1 MIRTLVWRPR
11 DSDHPS
17 DVHGIAQGLGLAD
30 GRVHALDDPLKISD
44 CLLDPL
50 VCVWLDLTAATADEF
65 ELLREEFS
73 LHPLAI
79 EDAIRQAQRP
89 KLEEYDQTYFMVAF
103 AIELNEEMVKVGDV
117 IPLPDRLEPE
127 PHRFGWLDGTP
138 FHLHEVD
145 LFIGRNFL
153 ITSHAVNL
161 PVIDHVWARWQN
173 HAGHDELGI
182 GTVSYRVLDA
192 IIDAFFPVL
201 DGIVEEVEELEQRL
215 FTQVQRG
222 AKNDDLRSLFRI
234 KRDLL
239 QLRRVLGPER
249 DAVLALSRGDIPIF
263 DRRVSFY
270 FQDVYDHI
278 ARLTDSLDVYQDMLT
293 NALESYLS
301 LVSNNLNE
309 VMKTLTS
316 VTVMFM
322 VPTLI
327 AGIYGMN
334 FKFMPELEWEYGYLM
349 ALSLMIGS
357 ATGIFV
363 YFRRRNWI

>member
-1 MIRTLVWRPR
+1 MLKTLVWQ
-11 DSDHPS
+11 PS
-17 DVHGIAQGLGLAD
+17 NVDPNVSMPTVPGIVPVVRELAD
-30 GRVHALDDPLKISD
+30 VTEISD
-44 CLLDPL
+44 ILASGNA
-50 VCVWLDLTAATADEF
+50 CVWLDLEGATPE
-65 ELLREEFS
+65 ELALIQKEFS

-79 EDAIRQAQRP
+79 EDAARQAQRP
-89 KLEEYDQTYFMVAF
+89 KLEEYDDTYFMVVF
-103 AIELNEEMVKVGDV
+103 AIEMNQGLVKVGNV
-117 IPLPDRLEPE
+117 FEVAEAEP
-127 PHRFGWLDGTP
+127 PPRTYGWLEGTP

-145 LFIGRNFL
+145 LFIGSRFL
-153 ITSHAVNL
+153 ITSHSVPL
-161 PVIDHVWARWQN
+161 PVIDKVWRRWASQP
-173 HAGHDELGI
+173 GPIEG
-182 GTVSYRVLDA
+182 GTGTITYRVLDA
-192 IIDAFFPVL
+192 IVDEFFPVL

-215 FTQVQRG
+215 FTQVQKG
-222 AKNDDLRSLFRI
+222 AKNNDLRALFRI

-249 DAVLALSRGDIPIF
+249 DAVLALSRQDIPLF
-263 DRRVSFY
+263 DRRVTFY

-334 FKFMPELEWEYGYLM
+334 FDVMPELHSNLGYPF
-349 ALSLMIGS
+349 ALALMIGS
-357 ATGIFV
+357 AAALFI
-363 YFRRRNWI
+363 YFRRREWI

>member
-1 MIRTLVWRPR
+1 MLKTLVW
-11 DSDHPS
+11 HPTVV
-17 DVHGIAQGLGLAD
+17 DPNAPVPTGPGIVPVVQELAD
-30 GRVHALDDPLKISD
+30 ATEISTI
-44 CLLDPL
+44 LAAGNA
-50 VCVWLDLTAATADEF
+50 CVWLDLVGATPE
-65 ELLREEFS
+65 ELALIREEFS

-79 EDAIRQAQRP
+79 EDAARQAQRP
-89 KLEEYDQTYFMVAF
+89 KLESYDETYFMVVF
-103 AIELNEEMVKVGDV
+103 AIEMNEALARVGNVFEVD
-117 IPLPDRLEPE
+117 DPE
-127 PHRFGWLDGTP
+127 RATRKSGWLEGTP

-145 LFIGRNFL
+145 LFIGSRFL
-153 ITSHAVNL
+153 ITSHSVPL
-161 PVIDHVWARWQN
+161 PVIDKVWKRWALQP
-173 HAGHDELGI
+173 GPIEGGT
-182 GTVSYRVLDA
+182 GTVTYRVLDA
-192 IIDAFFPVL
+192 IVDEFFPVL

-215 FTQVQRG
+215 FTQVQKG
-222 AKNDDLRSLFRI
+222 AKNNDLRALFRI

-249 DAVLALSRGDIPIF
+249 DAVLALSRQDIPLFGRHVI
-263 DRRVSFY
+263 FY
-270 FQDVYDHI
+270 FQNVYDHI

-334 FKFMPELEWEYGYLM
+334 FKVMPELESDLGYPF
-349 ALSLMIGS
+349 ALTLMIGS
-357 ATGIFV
+357 AVALFV
-363 YFRRRNWI
+363 YFRRREWI